1 MLLCGAARGL
11 TPFWR
16 CRSVALTLSQIIGA
30 IVSMRSRTS
39 AAMSK
44 ALGGWLGILFSMLL
58 LAESQSGRAASI
70 SPNHTHYNVTS
81 GRVACAG
88 GVCIP
93 TLQPPGVVNF
103 GAAFISNNTS
113 PNITA
118 LQTAL
123 AAVPG
128 MIVFYGGSL
137 DSVTFNVTTYSA
149 SNNGTNGGATF
160 VWDMTSTSS
169 SFSANEAAKD
179 QGNTIDATF
188 PAAALV
194 GFPFYDIFAR
204 GDPNAF
210 ATSPPHFE
218 DSSRRS
224 EPNPAV
230 PTINWEGF
238 FLVPPPRT
246 TGNPANRAPVGFYD
260 GVQWGGT
267 DGVQWGGTDG
277 VQWGGTDGVQFG
289 GADGVQWGG
298 TTTFA
303 VPGPNVGGGLP
314 GTRGVSP
321 SWPRPWP

>member
-1 MLLCGAARGL
+1 
-11 TPFWR
+11 
-16 CRSVALTLSQIIGA
+16 
-30 IVSMRSRTS
+30 
-39 AAMSK
+39 MSK
-44 ALGGWLGILFSMLL
+44 ALGSWLGILFSLL
-58 LAESQSGRAASI
+58 LLTDSQSGRAASI
-70 SPNHTHYNVTS
+70 SPNQPRPTSYNVTS
-81 GRVACAG
+81 GL
-88 GVCIP
+88 
-93 TLQPPGVVNF
+93 LQPPGVVDF
-103 GAAFISNNTS
+103 GGAFISDNSS

-118 LQTAL
+118 LQAAL

-137 DSVTFNVTTYSA
+137 DSITFNTTTYSA

-160 VWDMTSTSS
+160 VWSTTSTSYFPADLHWDQWVTGN
-169 SFSANEAAKD
+169 FSIMGNNPAPGAAKD
-179 QGNTIDATF
+179 VGNTIDATF
-188 PAAALV
+188 PAAAPL
-194 GFPFYDIFAR
+194 GSPLYDIFAR
-204 GDPNAF
+204 ADPNAF

-218 DSSRRS
+218 DSSTRS

-246 TGNPANRAPVGFYD
+246 TGNPANRAPVSFYD

-267 DGVQWGGTDG
+267 DEGA
-277 VQWGGTDGVQFG
+277 QWGGTDGVQFG

-303 VPGPNVGGGLP
+303 VPGPNVAGGLP
-314 GTRGVSP
+314 GTRGASA

>member
-1 MLLCGAARGL
+1 
-11 TPFWR
+11 
-16 CRSVALTLSQIIGA
+16 
-30 IVSMRSRTS
+30 
-39 AAMSK
+39 
-44 ALGGWLGILFSMLL
+44 
-58 LAESQSGRAASI
+58 
-70 SPNHTHYNVTS
+70 
-81 GRVACAG
+81 
-88 GVCIP
+88 
-93 TLQPPGVVNF
+93 VVNF

-128 MIVFYGGSL
+128 MVVFYGGSL

-160 VWDMTSTSS
+160 VWPMTSTSS
-169 SFSANEAAKD
+169 PLPGNLQSDQWVGNFNLMGNNPAPGAAKD
-179 QGNTIDATF
+179 LGNTIDATF

-194 GFPFYDIFAR
+194 GSPLYDIFPR

-230 PTINWEGF
+230 PTINSEAF

-246 TGNPANRAPVGFYD
+246 TGNPANRAPVSFYD
-260 GVQWGGT
+260 GGQWGGT

-277 VQWGGTDGVQFG
+277 VQWGGTDGV

-303 VPGPNVGGGLP
+303 VPGPNVGGAFP
-314 GTRGVSP
+314 GTRGASP
-321 SWPRPWP
+321 AWPRPWP

>member
-1 MLLCGAARGL
+1 
-11 TPFWR
+11 
-16 CRSVALTLSQIIGA
+16 
-30 IVSMRSRTS
+30 
-39 AAMSK
+39 MSK
-44 ALGGWLGILFSMLL
+44 ALGGWLGILFSLLL
-58 LAESQSGRAASI
+58 LAESESGRAASI
-70 SPNHTHYNVTS
+70 SPNHPRYNVTS
-81 GRVACAG
+81 GPVACAG

-93 TLQPPGVVNF
+93 TLQPPGVVDF
-103 GAAFISNNTS
+103 GGAFISDNSS

-118 LQTAL
+118 LQAAL

-128 MIVFYGGSL
+128 MIVSYGGSL
-137 DSVTFNVTTYSA
+137 DSITFNVTTYSA
-149 SNNGTNGGATF
+149 SNDVMNSGPTF
-160 VWDMTSTSS
+160 MWVNNP
-169 SFSANEAAKD
+169 APGAAKD
-179 QGNTIDATF
+179 LGNTIDATF

-194 GFPFYDIFAR
+194 GSPFYDVFAR
-204 GDPNAF
+204 DDPNAF

-218 DSSRRS
+218 DSSGRS

-246 TGNPANRAPVGFYD
+246 TGSPANRAPVSFY
-260 GVQWGGT
+260 

-314 GTRGVSP
+314 GTPVSP
-321 SWPRPWP
+321 SSPRPWP

>member
-1 MLLCGAARGL
+1 
-11 TPFWR
+11 
-16 CRSVALTLSQIIGA
+16 
-30 IVSMRSRTS
+30 
-39 AAMSK
+39 
-44 ALGGWLGILFSMLL
+44 MLL

-70 SPNHTHYNVTS
+70 SPNQPRYNVTS
-81 GRVACAG
+81 GPVACAG

-93 TLQPPGVVNF
+93 TLQSPGVVNF
-103 GAAFISNNTS
+103 GAAFISDNTS

-128 MIVFYGGSL
+128 MMVFYGGSL

-169 SFSANEAAKD
+169 SLPANLHWDQWITGNFNIMGNNPAAGAAKD
-179 QGNTIDATF
+179 VGNTIDGTF
-188 PAAALV
+188 PAAAS
-194 GFPFYDIFAR
+194 PFYDVFAR

-218 DSSRRS
+218 DSSKRS
-224 EPNPAV
+224 EPNPADPNV
-230 PTINWEGF
+230 NWVAHL
-238 FLVPPPRT
+238 FLVPSP
-246 TGNPANRAPVGFYD
+246 NYD
-260 GVQWGGT
+260 GA
-267 DGVQWGGTDG
+267 QWGGTDG

-289 GADGVQWGG
+289 GADGVRWGG

-303 VPGPNVGGGLP
+303 VPGANVGGGLP
-314 GTRGVSP
+314 GTRGAVSA